1 MLISS
6 CWRGSTAKRYD
17 AIWRAFKDYLRSRRL
32 LLSSV
37 TINVVLDYLS
47 SLFTRGLAY
56 RTIHLHRSV
65 LSATLPAI
73 DGLPVGQHDLVCRL
87 VKGVFQRRPP
97 TRRLYQSWDV
107 GAVFAVFAEWNLPL
121 DFSQIQRKAAFLLA
135 VASARRP
142 SELASLRCSAAFMI
156 IGGDRVRFL
165 PSRLS
170 KTDRS
175 QHLGPPIV
183 VRRLPPEDS
192 ASCPVSALEQLLQR
206 RRELGIA
213 HDFIFC
219 DFHAPYSPIST
230 TAFSDRLR
238 WALRRAGISAPPG
251 STRSVSVSDAFA
263 RGVDI
268 QTVLH
273 AGDWSRAQT
282 FYRHYLRPSAASV

>member
-1 MLISS
+1 MRIFLYEISHAS
-6 CWRGSTAKRYD
+6 KWYD

-142 SELASLRCSAAFMI
+142 SELASLRCSAAFM
-156 IGGDRVRFL
+156 
-165 PSRLS
+165 SMALS
-170 KTDRS
+170 KV
-175 QHLGPPIV
+175 I
-183 VRRLPPEDS
+183 
-192 ASCPVSALEQLLQR
+192 
-206 RRELGIA
+206 
-213 HDFIFC
+213 
-219 DFHAPYSPIST
+219 
-230 TAFSDRLR
+230 RLR
-238 WALRRAGISAPPG
+238 GGGGGAAAAAAVPEQRKAG
-251 STRSVSVSDAFA
+251 
-263 RGVDI
+263 
-268 QTVLH
+268 
-273 AGDWSRAQT
+273 
-282 FYRHYLRPSAASV
+282 